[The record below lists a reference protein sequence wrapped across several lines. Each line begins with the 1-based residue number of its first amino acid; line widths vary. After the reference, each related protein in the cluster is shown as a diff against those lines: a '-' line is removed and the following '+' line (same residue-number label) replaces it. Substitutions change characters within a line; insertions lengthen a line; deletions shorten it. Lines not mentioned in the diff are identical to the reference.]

1 MSDLDEIRQKR
12 MAELQA
18 QQAAMQNQQMQ
29 QQQAAAQAQQQE
41 AQRQQFEAQKK
52 QILGQIMTPEA
63 RTRLGNL
70 KLTKPELVEQIEL
83 QLIQSAQSGSL
94 RGKVTD
100 DQLKVLLR
108 QIYKEIISMKAGV
121 LYSGGKDSS
130 FMAVMLKRLGLEV
143 ELCTANFGVYKS
155 YIPASKSAKSLGFN
169 HRVLDL
175 DIELLDKTCDMIMDD
190 GFPNDGIKYIHENV
204 IENVAEEYDIIADGT
219 RRDDRT
225 PKLNV
230 NQIRSLEDR
239 KNVQYINLDSF
250 GHKSV
255 KLITSNL
262 FEISHEKSNK
272 DNSSDYEVEIRTL
285 IDEKGGNSLDIFPEH
300 YQTRVIGYK

>member
-1 MSDLDEIRQKR
+1 M
-12 MAELQA
+12 
-18 QQAAMQNQQMQ
+18 
-29 QQQAAAQAQQQE
+29 
-41 AQRQQFEAQKK
+41 
-52 QILGQIMTPEA
+52 
-63 RTRLGNL
+63 
-70 KLTKPELVEQIEL
+70 
-83 QLIQSAQSGSL
+83 
-94 RGKVTD
+94 
-100 DQLKVLLR
+100 
-108 QIYKEIISMKAGV
+108 SMKAGV

-130 FMAVMLKRLGLEV
+130 FVAVMLERLGLDV
-143 ELCTANFGVYKS
+143 ELCTANFGVYDS
-155 YIPASKSAKSLGFN
+155 YIPAGKSANALGFKHN
-169 HRVLDL
+169 VLKMDS
-175 DIELLDKTCDMIMDD
+175 DILDKTCDMIMED
-190 GFPNDGIKYIHENV
+190 GFPNDGIKFIHAQTVEA
-204 IENVAEEYDIIADGT
+204 IADDYDIIADGT

-272 DNSSDYEVEIRTL
+272 DNSSDFEVEIRTL

-300 YQTRVIGYK
+300 YQTRVIGYKK

>member
-1 MSDLDEIRQKR
+1 
-12 MAELQA
+12 
-18 QQAAMQNQQMQ
+18 
-29 QQQAAAQAQQQE
+29 
-41 AQRQQFEAQKK
+41 
-52 QILGQIMTPEA
+52 
-63 RTRLGNL
+63 
-70 KLTKPELVEQIEL
+70 
-83 QLIQSAQSGSL
+83 
-94 RGKVTD
+94 
-100 DQLKVLLR
+100 
-108 QIYKEIISMKAGV
+108 MKAAV

-130 FMAVMLKRLGLEV
+130 FMAVMLKRLGLDV

-155 YIPASKSAKSLGFN
+155 YIPAAKSAKALGFTHN
-169 HRVLDL
+169 ILDM
-175 DIELLDKTCDMIMDD
+175 DVGLLDETCDMIMAD
-190 GFPNDGIKYIHENV
+190 GFPNDGIKFIHENV
-204 IENVAEEYDIIADGT
+204 IEKIAEDYDIIADGT

-225 PKLNV
+225 PKLTV

-239 KNVQYINLDSF
+239 KDVQYINLDSF

-300 YQTRVIGYK
+300 YQTRVIGYKK